1 MSRIKPV
8 LKDLELL
15 NRKLK
20 VVFDEHRVKF
30 TQVLNTE
37 KDIEIISEIINNE
50 LLEENVKFEYKLS
63 SKGKFVVFKEIDG
76 KLHMVLSKSY
86 LQSYYI

>member
-20 VVFDEHRVKF
+20 EVFDEHRVKF

-37 KDIEIISEIINNE
+37 KDIEIILEIINNK

-63 SKGKFVVFKEIDG
+63 SKGKFVVFKEIDS